1 MRRDVVVVAFLILQA
16 PFVLACGPYFPQGY
30 VWQGSGERMLDWPRT
45 NFRMELGRYVGLPI
59 TESDTSSAKWEKDTL
74 PKDLEELEAVL
85 FEAGEN
91 VATVLEV
98 SEDYARLRQ
107 NFYRRPGPQHET
119 PATPYSTPELDAYL
133 PAEFAMYA
141 EGARL
146 FHGRNYVGATAAWD
160 ALLALAPEERC
171 HRSVWAAYMLGK
183 TWLKRDGEVAP
194 RYFEQA
200 IALAGEGYEDS
211 LGLAGASSYALCRI
225 DEVSGNYAAAIHRY
239 LDFIKRCEPFE
250 RIGGCRA
257 LERIAFEI
265 FRNDAFDFNKLND
278 AESLNVLALWANSG
292 DPWESRRWL
301 EALKTMTPTRAIHG
315 AERIACTAY
324 YAGDIPTAEAWL
336 EFADKTEPHGQ
347 WLRAKL
353 LARKGKMRESEA
365 ILASLTEV
373 FPTNYAWDEYSE
385 DGSAVAPN
393 RLVQGELGTCRL
405 NMGAYTGAL
414 EAFLRGG
421 YDEDA
426 AYVADRILT
435 SNELKKFVEKTS
447 DEPWMQV
454 LSDTHYGRKDLSR
467 AQTVEYI
474 LGRKLARQG
483 NIKEAESYFPDV
495 YPDTRRRR
503 HYRDT
508 TSDPKLKTLIRGLND
523 RMRASNDRSR
533 SLEERGEALFAAAM
547 LTRKWGMEI
556 YGTAHGPDM
565 SIYNGRYYFPVEPR
579 ASSIWA
585 TADEKRRV
593 SASAPV
599 PNRRFHY
606 RWRAIDLFWK
616 AAEFLPDNDDRTA
629 RALWEGGRLST
640 VMESEGS
647 DKFYKALVWRC
658 QNLPIGQEADRLRWF
673 PPRPDHWKEQDWAGK
688 LAFE

>member
-59 TESDTSSAKWEKDTL
+59 PESDTSSAKWEIDTL
-74 PKDLEELEAVL
+74 PKDLEELETLL
-85 FEAGEN
+85 FEAGED

-119 PATPYSTPELDAYL
+119 PATPYSTPELDTYL
-133 PAEFAMYA
+133 PAEFAIYA

-160 ALLALAPEERC
+160 SLLALAPEERC

-200 IALAGEGYEDS
+200 IALAEEGYEDS

-225 DEVSGNYAAAIHRY
+225 DEVSGNYATAIHRY
-239 LDFIKRCEPFE
+239 LDFIKRCEPLE

-278 AESLNVLALWANSG
+278 AESMNVLALWANSG

-324 YAGDIPTAEAWL
+324 YVGDIPTAEAWL
-336 EFADKTEPHGQ
+336 EFADKAEPHGR

-365 ILASLTEV
+365 ILASLTES
-373 FPTNYAWDEYSE
+373 FPENYLWKDHDYYGETIE
-385 DGSAVAPN
+385 PK
-393 RLVQGELGTCRL
+393 RMVQGELGVCRL
-405 NMGAYTGAL
+405 NIGAYPGAL
-414 EAFLRGG
+414 EAFSSGG
-421 YDEDA
+421 YGEDA
-426 AYVADRILT
+426 AYVADRVMT
-435 SNELKKFVEKTS
+435 TNELKTFVKRES
-447 DEPWMQV
+447 DATWRWESSGGWFLDDDV
-454 LSDTHYGRKDLSR
+454 TRGKILERL
-467 AQTVEYI
+467 
-474 LGRKLARQG
+474 LGRRLMRQG
-483 NIKEAESYFPDV
+483 RVKEATSYLPDIL
-495 YPDTRRRR
+495 PRRER
-503 HYRDT
+503 YETDV
-508 TSDPKLKTLIRGLND
+508 DLKKKLSLKSIAKRLDVCLRE
-523 RMRASNDRSR
+523 SNDRDR
-533 SLEERGEALFAAAM
+533 SLEERGELLMEAAA
-547 LTRKWGMEI
+547 LTRKYGI
-556 YGTAHGPDM
+556 DLYGTAHAPDM
-565 SIYNGRYYFPVEPR
+565 AIMDGMYEFSVAPR
-579 ASSIWA
+579 TKSVWASD
-585 TADEKRRV
+585 DERRRV
-593 SASAPV
+593 AASAPV
-599 PNRRFHY
+599 PDRRFHY
-606 RWRAIDLFWK
+606 RWVAGNLMWK
-616 AAEFLPDNDDRTA
+616 AAKLLPDNDERTA
-629 RALWEGGRLST
+629 RALWEGGRLIANRDP
-640 VMESEGS
+640 GGA
-647 DKFYKALVWRC
+647 DKFYKALVNRC
-658 QNLPIGQEADRLRWF
+658 RNLPIGQEADRLRWF
-673 PPRPDHWKEQDWAGK
+673 PPRPAGWKDPKLAGA